1 MTPIHVRRMV
11 VIVTLLQ
18 MLLHVLSVAVSAA
31 ASKPTTTT
39 SKTTPQSK
47 KFPTIEQLQKV
58 IDTYRLYPQRHRE
71 EAAVI
76 EWGHSAIIS
85 AIDASVA
92 YFGPQT
98 SDAAVFEVETSPL
111 LADPIDG
118 ITYTNPETKEG
129 GTTVSVLKNADEI
142 HGNVA
147 VMTDVATVS
156 SNSDVDG
163 LSSKAPSLLS
173 CLDLAIIAQNSKA
186 AALMIVHINED
197 RPDDAPRCVIPKG
210 REQEAASIDIPIV
223 TISLASVDV
232 FTSATVKE
240 DTKPEDIVNHGM
252 PERYECSYCCVV
264 SMLYSA
270 MCIQIKIMVLTYLI
284 GTTFVGFDYMREV
297 NVPFLRI

>member
-1 MTPIHVRRMV
+1 MTPIHKRRMV

-18 MLLHVLSVAVSAA
+18 MLLHVLSVAASAA
-31 ASKPTTTT
+31 ASKPTTTA
-39 SKTTPQSK
+39 SKITPQSK

-163 LSSKAPSLLS
+163 LS

-252 PERYECSYCCVV
+252 PERYECSYCCAVT
-264 SMLYSA
+264 MPYSA
-270 MCIQIKIMVLTYLI
+270 
-284 GTTFVGFDYMREV
+284 
-297 NVPFLRI
+297 NVYSN

>member
-1 MTPIHVRRMV
+1 M
-11 VIVTLLQ
+11 IVTLLQ
-18 MLLHVLSVAVSAA
+18 LLLHVLSVAVSAA

-39 SKTTPQSK
+39 VPNASKITPQSK

-163 LSSKAPSLLS
+163 LSSKSSSLLS

>member
-1 MTPIHVRRMV
+1 MTPIYVTRMV
-11 VIVTLLQ
+11 VIMTLLR
-18 MLLHVLSVAVSAA
+18 MLLHVPVAVTAA
-31 ASKPTTTT
+31 ASKPTATTT
-39 SKTTPQSK
+39 TNASKTTPQSK

-98 SDAAVFEVETSPL
+98 SDAAVFEVETTPL

-129 GTTVSVLKNADEI
+129 AKTVSVLTNANEI

-147 VMTDVATVS
+147 VMTDVATMSS
-156 SNSDVDG
+156 SNDVDG
-163 LSSKAPSLLS
+163 LSSKVPSLLS

-197 RPDDAPRCVIPKG
+197 RPDDAPRCTIPKG
-210 REQEAASIDIPIV
+210 RELEAASIDIPIV

-252 PERYECSYCCVV
+252 PERYECSYCVV
-264 SMLYSA
+264 FFFQQ
-270 MCIQIKIMVLTYLI
+270 CIKNILC
-284 GTTFVGFDYMREV
+284 
-297 NVPFLRI
+297 

>member
-1 MTPIHVRRMV
+1 M
-11 VIVTLLQ
+11 IVTLLQ
-18 MLLHVLSVAVSAA
+18 MLLHVLSVAASAA
-31 ASKPTTTT
+31 ASKPTTTA
-39 SKTTPQSK
+39 SKITPQSK

-163 LSSKAPSLLS
+163 LS